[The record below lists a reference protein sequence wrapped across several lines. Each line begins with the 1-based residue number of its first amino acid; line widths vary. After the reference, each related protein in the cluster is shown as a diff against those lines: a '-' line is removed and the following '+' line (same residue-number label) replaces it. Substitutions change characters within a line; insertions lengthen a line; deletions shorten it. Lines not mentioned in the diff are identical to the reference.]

1 MEERATR
8 HYTVLCPLC
17 GHRRP
22 DDGVTLSCE
31 HDHEPALLQT
41 EYEAKGFTPSPHTEG
56 LFRYRDWLPV
66 ARTYPTAGR
75 TVVFQSEELSARL
88 ALPNLWVAF
97 NGYWPER
104 GAFLETATFKEL
116 EAYAVLGRL
125 PLDSP
130 VLVVASAGNTA
141 AAFAVVCSRYR
152 QPCLLVVPRRGL
164 HRMRFRTPLDPAV
177 KLVVLD
183 NADYSDAIALAD
195 GVAKLPG
202 FQAEGGVR
210 NVGRRDGLAT
220 VLYAAVEA
228 MGRVPDYYF
237 QAVGSGAGAIAVHE
251 AAKRLLG
258 TGSFG
263 TTPPRLMLC
272 QNASFAPLAA
282 SWNTGTRCMATDFVE
297 DERAAAEQVF
307 ADELTNRF
315 PPYSV
320 HSGVYD
326 VLTESGGDMLTVGS
340 EAAAHEREAFGKI
353 ESIDVEPAAAV
364 ALAGLRL
371 AVADGRIPGDAT
383 VLLNITGGGR
393 ARLAQECPLYGA
405 EVSLALDLREQG
417 MDSHVARIVELF
429 RNEVR

>member
-8 HYTVLCPLC
+8 HYTLLCPAC

-41 EYEAKGFTPSPHTEG
+41 EYAAKTFTPDPRAEG

-66 ARTYPTAGR
+66 ARTCATSAR
-75 TVVFQSEELSARL
+75 TVVFRSEELSARL
-88 ALPNLWVAF
+88 ALPNLWLAF

-104 GAFLETATFKEL
+104 GAFLETGTFKEL

-125 PLDSP
+125 PDDP
-130 VLVVASAGNTA
+130 QVLVVASAGNTA
-141 AAFAVVCSRYR
+141 AAFAAVCSRYR

-164 HRMRFRTPLDPAV
+164 SRMNFRTPLDPSV

-183 NADYSDAIALAD
+183 HADYSDAIALAD
-195 GVAKLPG
+195 AVAELPG

-228 MGRVPDYYF
+228 MGKLPEYYV

-251 AAKRLLG
+251 AARRLRA

-282 SWNTGTRCMATDFVE
+282 SWSTGTRRLATGFVE
-297 DERAAAEQVF
+297 DERTAVAQVF

-320 HSGVYD
+320 RSGVYD
-326 VLTESGGDMLTVGS
+326 VLTESAGDMLTVAS
-340 EAAAHEREAFGKI
+340 EAAEYEREVFAKTEGV
-353 ESIDVEPAAAV
+353 DVEPAAAV

-371 AVADGRIPGDAT
+371 AVLDGRIPGEAS

-393 ARLAQECPLYGA
+393 ARLAGDHRLHGA
-405 EVSLALDLREQG
+405 QVSLVLDMRERG
-417 MDSHVARIVELF
+417 TDSQAARVAELF
-429 RNEVR
+429 RSGAC